1 MSLENVVL
9 FICQVWVNVDNL
21 LLIKIHI
28 LENHSLKPYFGL
40 VSSMYTFYSPVL
52 LCSKSVL
59 ESTITVASNLYD

>member
-1 MSLENVVL
+1 ML

-40 VSSMYTFYSPVL
+40 MHLIF
-52 LCSKSVL
+52 L
-59 ESTITVASNLYD
+59 EGWSIYFLFLYVVVCVEF

>member
-28 LENHSLKPYFGL
+28 LQNHSLKPYFGL